1 MLVTSD
7 RLSLGDPDTLVFVA
21 AIAIGVPLTMWELWQ
36 FGRHMVVYALAILWA
51 PSIVAIVIDLIRGRI
66 SKATVACFFAW
77 LAVAVGYGIYAF
89 VV

>member
-1 MLVTSD
+1 MLVTSA

-36 FGRHMVVYALAILWA
+36 LGRHTVVYALAILWA
-51 PSIVAIVIDLIRGRI
+51 PSIVAIVADLIRGRT
-66 SKATVACFFAW
+66 SKATLASFFAW
-77 LAVAVGYGIYAF
+77 LAVAAGYGIYAF